1 MKISRRDA
9 TIGGA
14 TLLVGSSI
22 NTLAQAER
30 PLKRA
35 IADVEGRDQVG
46 RAKRLTPKELASR
59 TIERRAVDAVIWGA
73 PAVTLDMMRQA
84 YFCDAKANYN
94 DIVWWPKGAGWQ
106 NQSLD
111 VDTSV
116 RYLFIFSNT
125 GKDGPMVL
133 DLPTGDA
140 SSQFLGTILD
150 SWQVPLVDIGVGGK
164 GGKYLILPPDH
175 KGDAPTGYI
184 PLRLR
189 TYGSYMLIRSI
200 LASRSEADVR
210 AGDALVKQIRIYPL
224 RQAGNPPVP
233 RFVEMT
239 GKLYNAVVPYDDAFY
254 DSLARVINEEPV
266 HPRDLQMLGM
276 LLPLG
281 IEKGKEFKP
290 DAATRTQLK
299 AAATEAH
306 AWLINGITT
315 TFERYYPD
323 GKWVIPTSSI
333 AVKTEFLWEV
343 PNYFD
348 VDARGIT
355 LASFFGPV
363 AKLGA
368 GSFYLSTY
376 HDKSGAPLLG
386 GNSYSLHV
394 PANVPA
400 SEFWALTVYDLETET
415 FFLNSTHLTV
425 DSLDKAVQKNAD
437 GSVDIYVGPKVPVGK
452 EANWIYTPPG
462 KKWYPWFRFYG
473 PEKAIFDKSW
483 KLPDIEIVA

>member
-1 MKISRRDA
+1 MLRFVVAYGFVAGLLLQCQSA
-9 TIGGA
+9 TA
-14 TLLVGSSI
+14 Q
-22 NTLAQAER
+22 NTKPYSTQ
-30 PLKRA
+30 
-35 IADVEGRDQVG
+35 
-46 RAKRLTPKELASR
+46 ELASR
-59 TIERRAVDAVIWGA
+59 TIDRRAVDAVIWGV

-84 YFCDAKANYN
+84 YFRDAKASYN
-94 DIVWWPKGAGWQ
+94 DIVWWPNGAGWQ

-116 RYLFIFSNT
+116 HYLYIFSNT
-125 GKDGPMVL
+125 KDDGPIVL
-133 DLPTGDA
+133 ELPA
-140 SSQFLGTILD
+140 AVAAAKFLGTILD
-150 SWQVPLVDIGVGGK
+150 TWQVPLTDIGVDGQAA
-164 GGKYLILPPDH
+164 KYLILPPDYA
-175 KGDAPTGYI
+175 GDVPTGYI
-184 PLRLR
+184 PLRPKTNN
-189 TYGSYMLIRSI
+189 TYTLLRSI
-200 LASRSEADVR
+200 LASRSEEDVR
-210 AGDALVKQIRIYPL
+210 KGDELVKQVKIYPL
-224 RQAGNPPVP
+224 SKASNPPEP
-233 RFVEMT
+233 RFIDMT
-239 GKLYNAVVPYDDAFY
+239 GKLYNAVVPYDH
-254 DSLARVINEEPV
+254 LARVTSEEPV
-266 HPRDLQMLGM
+266 NPRDLQMLGM

-400 SEFWALTVYDLETET
+400 SEFWALTVYDLETEA

-437 GSVDIYVGPKVPVGK
+437 GSVDIYVGPKAPVGK
-452 EANWIYTPPG
+452 EANWINTPPG

-473 PEKAIFDKSW
+473 PEKAILDKTW
-483 KLPDIEIVA
+483 RLPDIEKM